1 MDSCEY
7 LLLQKNLDVGFP
19 IWMDQ
24 ALASPWPMDQVIK
37 DGVVQ
42 PHLEHETRVASR
54 IVHARND
61 IAVHF
66 VRRMYGN
73 RQDIFNVAEV
83 IKNFSSRGVKVVN
96 MSFGSDCGV
105 LPKEEGAWSKIFKQ
119 YPHIIFVI
127 AAGNSGRNLDYFD
140 YCPAKFSRENTNVI
154 SVTSATQDGV
164 ISVNYDPEA
173 GSDVLMNYGMSV
185 DIAIRADN
193 LSVLVPLKYEEDSLW
208 INHNTGWT
216 SHAAAEVTRVIAHAI
231 ADGYPVD
238 PRTVKARLINSSRK
252 SRYLREFVN
261 SGGTV
266 DEVEFRAN
274 LVRPS
279 QKNY

>member
-1 MDSCEY
+1 
-7 LLLQKNLDVGFP
+7 
-19 IWMDQ
+19 
-24 ALASPWPMDQVIK
+24 MDQVIK

-54 IVHARND
+54 IVHGRND

-73 RQDIFNVAEV
+73 QQDVFNVAKV
-83 IKNFSSRGVKVVN
+83 IENFSARGVKIVN

-105 LPKEEGAWSKIFKQ
+105 LPLEERAWSQIFKKYSQ
-119 YPHIIFVI
+119 IIFVV
-127 AAGNSGRNLDYFD
+127 AAGNSGRNLDHFD
-140 YCPAKFSRENTNVI
+140 YCPAKYSRDNDNVI

-173 GSDVLMNYGMSV
+173 GSDVLMNYGISV
-185 DIAIRADN
+185 DVAIRADN
-193 LSVLVPLKYEEDSLW
+193 LSVLVPLQYDEDSLW
-208 INHNTGWT
+208 INHSTGWT
-216 SHAAAEVTRVIAHAI
+216 SHAAAEVTRVIAHAM

-238 PRTVKARLINSSRK
+238 PRRVKAQLINTSRK
-252 SRYLREFVN
+252 SRYLREFVT
-261 SGGTV
+261 SGGIV
-266 DEVEFRAN
+266 DEVEFRAS
-274 LVRPS
+274 LARPS